1 MYACATKHKHW
12 VLQKSALQYKKYI
25 SNNTIQFRFKM
36 KRYEWVVKGRF
47 YRWQQQNIH
56 NFRVFWLVRKQKS
69 QSLNPY
75 LSPKCIYW
83 YYFLNFRWHSLHC
96 ARTNWMFSYNFNC
109 GLFTF
114 FIGIYTVETKGS
126 LVKKFPSD
134 LRKLKLNF

>member
-1 MYACATKHKHW
+1 
-12 VLQKSALQYKKYI
+12 
-25 SNNTIQFRFKM
+25 M
-36 KRYEWVVKGRF
+36 KRYEWVVKVRF
-47 YRWQQQNIH
+47 YRWQKQNIH
-56 NFRVFWLVRKQKS
+56 NFRAVWLVRKQKI

-75 LSPKCIYW
+75 LFPYASIGTIFMLLDDHY
-83 YYFLNFRWHSLHC
+83 LHC
-96 ARTNWMFSYNFNC
+96 ARTNWMVSYNFKC